1 MLGDG
6 QELDQISS
14 SLTETIDAYNKNFN
28 QFEKLNNTIVVRYNE
43 ITGKMNDLTVHE
55 HLLRDLLIG
64 VQIENQ
70 LSLKRQV
77 FLNIKSQH
85 LNAIRELI
93 KKSNLHESSDF
104 IGRSIFHQNIC
115 SIEVC

>member
-64 VQIENQ
+64 VQIETNCP
-70 LSLKRQV
+70 S
-77 FLNIKSQH
+77 NDKSFST
-85 LNAIRELI
+85 LRA
-93 KKSNLHESSDF
+93 
-104 IGRSIFHQNIC
+104 SI
-115 SIEVC
+115 